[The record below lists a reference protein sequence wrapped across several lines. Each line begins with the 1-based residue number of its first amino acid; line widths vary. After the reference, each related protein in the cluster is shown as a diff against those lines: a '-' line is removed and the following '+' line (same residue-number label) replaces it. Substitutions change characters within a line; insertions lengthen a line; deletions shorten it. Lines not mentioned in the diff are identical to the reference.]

1 MGKIKACNPVK
12 LIIGFIF
19 NKRGY
24 FIAAKNILE
33 KKFGKIDFESQIL
46 PFNLTGYYKK
56 EFGNNL
62 KRSFV
67 SFSRLIKPEDLPKI
81 KIAINKIE
89 ERLSVEKKR
98 QINIDPGYLELSK
111 LVLATSKDYSHR
123 IYLGKG
129 IFGEVTLYY
138 RNATFTP
145 WEWTYPDYKTEAYIQ
160 IFNQIRA
167 TYARQI
173 K

>member
-1 MGKIKACNPVK
+1 MGKIKACDPVK

-19 NKRGY
+19 NKQDC

-33 KKFGKIDFESQIL
+33 KKFGKIDFESQTL
-46 PFNLTGYYKK
+46 PFNLTDYYKK

-67 SFSRLIKPEDLPKI
+67 SFSRLINPEDLPKI
-81 KIAINKIE
+81 KIASNKIE

-98 QINIDPGYLELSK
+98 RINIDPGYLELSK
-111 LVLATSKDYSHR
+111 LVLATTKDYSHR
-123 IYLGKG
+123 IYLGGG
-129 IFGEVTLYY
+129 IYGEVTLYY
-138 RNATFTP
+138 RNATFIA
-145 WEWTYPDYKTEAYIQ
+145 WEWTYPDYKTDTYIQ
-160 IFNQIRA
+160 IFNQIRGI
-167 TYARQI
+167 YAKQI